1 MILSFTANTQPLGEK
16 LLLEYCKTNSIVM
29 SFSEGQA
36 KFGDFTFAR
45 VEECLDSHLETV
57 TETARGAKCCFIY
70 VPKKWQIAV
79 RLGRASLHFIS
90 Q

>member
-1 MILSFTANTQPLGEK
+1 MF
-16 LLLEYCKTNSIVM
+16 
-29 SFSEGQA
+29 FSEGQA
-36 KFGDFTFAR
+36 KFGDFTSAR
-45 VEECLDSHLETV
+45 GEECLDSHLETV
-57 TETARGAKCCFIY
+57 RETFRRGQWHFID

>member
-1 MILSFTANTQPLGEK
+1 M
-16 LLLEYCKTNSIVM
+16 LLEYCKTNSIVM